1 MQWLGCDQDEKPLV
15 EDNHG
20 NSELMLFSYC
30 QFITSFTAEV
40 IFRLLTPPLISGLL
54 IPSSHSILT
63 IGKMPFFAGGG
74 EEPEVVFC
82 WILVVWSKQML
93 PVSFI
98 VNICVSTVEIKWYA
112 YKMLNWVEYESSV
125 LFLTN
130 EVHQECFNSLLFSL
144 NPLGQIQA

>member
-63 IGKMPFFAGGG
+63 IGKMPFFCRGWGGTRSRLLLD
-74 EEPEVVFC
+74 F
-82 WILVVWSKQML
+82 
-93 PVSFI
+93 
-98 VNICVSTVEIKWYA
+98 
-112 YKMLNWVEYESSV
+112 SSM
-125 LFLTN
+125 
-130 EVHQECFNSLLFSL
+130 
-144 NPLGQIQA
+144 I